1 MAAIRS
7 AVQTNNLVPGQRLVE
22 AELCEML
29 GATRHDVHSA
39 LVDLSHEGLVEWI
52 ANRGPRVRIVGL
64 EEALQ
69 IAEARLALE
78 SLCVEKAAQN
88 ITDDDIVVLR
98 DLARQLQ
105 EQADAGNPRGF
116 AEFRDR
122 IFDTYIR
129 IADHAV
135 AAEALMRLRT
145 RGAHNRFMLT
155 YRVGWAQLAAP
166 YWQALVEAICQR
178 DPAAAKRALRRHSL
192 NVQAEMKALTEE
204 KSSLGAAPVDLAQG
218 RPAGGK
224 GRKAPA

>member
-1 MAAIRS
+1 
-7 AVQTNNLVPGQRLVE
+7 
-22 AELCEML
+22 ML

-78 SLCVEKAAQN
+78 SLCVEKAAQK
-88 ITDDDIVVLR
+88 ITDAEIADLR
-98 DLARQLQ
+98 ELALRLQ

-155 YRVGWAQLAAP
+155 YRTGWAKFAAP
-166 YWQALVEAICQR
+166 YWQSLVDAICNR
-178 DPAAAKRALRRHSL
+178 DPAAAKRALRRHSQ
-192 NVQAEMKALTEE
+192 NVQAAMTALTEE
-204 KSSLGAAPVDLAQG
+204 KSPLGAATLDLAQG
-218 RPAGGK
+218 RRPAGRP
-224 GRKAPA
+224 RKASV